1 MPRSHGPPGPSECVQ
16 RRLVGLERRQIGE
29 QGAVAT
35 TVDRSVDTLR
45 RKAVVAAEA
54 RGVLAHEG
62 GIHGHRV
69 ARGPAAETASASVS
83 AIAATTALMT
93 ATAMEVRNP
102 ASRHPK
108 SPWP

>member
-1 MPRSHGPPGPSECVQ
+1 MPRSHGPPECVQ
-16 RRLVGLERRQIGE
+16 RSIVGLERRKIRK

-35 TVDRSVDTLR
+35 TVDRSVDRLR
-45 RKAVVAAEA
+45 CKAVVAADA
-54 RGVLAHEG
+54 RGVFAPDG

-93 ATAMEVRNP
+93 ATAIEVRNP
-102 ASRHPK
+102 ASCHPK